1 MRANLRRVESGEWME
16 LNEELTLGF
25 AGEHIPSGH
34 DLEVAAR
41 REHVAFSDP
50 VDLLELRR
58 AVQLCSVGLG
68 EMAIPARGVQTP
80 ACAVVAEHD
89 LEAFVERRIR
99 GWAGLN

>member
-1 MRANLRRVESGEWME
+1 ME

-25 AGEHIPSGH
+25 AAEHMPSGL
-34 DLEVAAR
+34 DLEVAAL
-41 REHVAFSDP
+41 REHVASSGP
-50 VDLLELRR
+50 LDLLELRR

-68 EMAIPARGVQTP
+68 ERVIPVGGGHAQ

-89 LEAFVERRIR
+89 LEPFVERRIR